1 MYLLRE
7 HRLSAMM
14 YVTVAAVFMVV
25 VAAIELARIT
35 ERNQGDAPVIMLL
48 ATCIPGDKKLIG
60 IIGTSV

>member
-1 MYLLRE
+1 
-7 HRLSAMM
+7 MM